1 MTTSRRRSQS
11 VGNNDEQ
18 RFKITEYRVQDRQ
31 TTFSMCYHR
40 EHVAQ
45 IC

>member
-11 VGNNDEQ
+11 VDDEQ